1 MTRRGPLLLS
11 MVFLTAVC
19 GPTLSQQSTASVE
32 GTILEAVSGRPMGK
46 TTVELRST
54 SSTGGVIASTQ
65 TNLDGGFYL
74 REVAPGGYRLVA
86 ARPGHVTAEFG
97 QRHPGGPGQTF
108 TLAAGQRVTGVQ
120 VMMSPGAVIS
130 GRITDRGQAVALAET
145 VAIRAISTEG
155 RLSFTPVLA
164 TRTNDLGEYSLFW
177 LPPGRYYILAIVW
190 DSPNAAVHYVTPD
203 GTDNNSYA
211 TQRFIGRAVFMRT
224 PSSGIAD
231 NEAHVPIYYP
241 GTSDPQLASAIEVSP
256 GAEIRGINID
266 AGPVALGR
274 VRGTVTGMPA
284 ASVDMRP
291 LTWTIYTAP
300 AQRPNGNVNSVGSFE
315 MSAVPGRYTLTAFGS
330 GMETFTIV
338 DVRAGAVTNAV
349 VSLSPG
355 LTVHGRILIE
365 RASPVPPDPALPSLR
380 VALRPDPLAPGVSSF
395 VSSPLEADGS
405 FTIPEGKDTGPPE
418 GDFRVLVEPL
428 LLPPTQPGATPR
440 NIPASLENLYVK
452 SIRMGDLEVL
462 YDRLRLTSQ
471 AQGSLT
477 IVIGT
482 NPGTLGGRVLDDRD
496 DPMAGT
502 TVVLVHDN
510 GLRFRVDEK
519 VTSSDSAGRFEFRNV
534 PPGAYKVFAWNYVE
548 VGAWQDPEF
557 MRRFENRGTSVRI
570 EESER
575 ASLDVKVIKN

>member
-1 MTRRGPLLLS
+1 M
-11 MVFLTAVC
+11 
-19 GPTLSQQSTASVE
+19 
-32 GTILEAVSGRPMGK
+32 
-46 TTVELRST
+46 
-54 SSTGGVIASTQ
+54 
-65 TNLDGGFYL
+65 
-74 REVAPGGYRLVA
+74 
-86 ARPGHVTAEFG
+86 
-97 QRHPGGPGQTF
+97 
-108 TLAAGQRVTGVQ
+108 
-120 VMMSPGAVIS
+120 MMSPGAVIS
-130 GRITDRGQAVALAET
+130 GRITDRGQAVALAEA

-241 GTSDPQLASAIEVSP
+241 GTSDPQLANAIEVSP

-284 ASVDMRP
+284 TSVDMRP

-300 AQRPNGNVNSVGSFE
+300 AQRPNANVNSVGGFE

-330 GMETFTIV
+330 GRETYTIV
-338 DVRAGAVTNAV
+338 DVRAGGVTNAV

-355 LTVHGRILIE
+355 LTIQGRILIE
-365 RASPVPPDPALPSLR
+365 RASPVRPDPALPSLR

-395 VSSPLEADGS
+395 VSSPLEPDGS
-405 FTIPEGKDTGPPE
+405 FTIPEGTDTGPPE

-440 NIPASLENLYVK
+440 SIPASLENLYVK
-452 SIRMGDLEVL
+452 SIRMGEIDVF
-462 YDRLRLTSQ
+462 YDRLHLTSQ
-471 AQGSLT
+471 TQGPLT

-482 NPGTLGGRVLDDRD
+482 NPELSAVESWMIATKRCPEQLLFSS
-496 DPMAGT
+496 T
-502 TVVLVHDN
+502 TMD
-510 GLRFRVDEK
+510 FD
-519 VTSSDSAGRFEFRNV
+519 
-534 PPGAYKVFAWNYVE
+534 FAL
-548 VGAWQDPEF
+548 
-557 MRRFENRGTSVRI
+557 MRRSHPATAQADSNFETFRLEHTRFLHGMTLRSGRGKTRSSCAVSIIVAQQSGSKKAKRFH
-570 EESER
+570 
-575 ASLDVKVIKN
+575 LM